1 METFN
6 SDDLETKDLIQNS
19 AAGDLTADASPMATV
34 DNGETAAEKP
44 LLAVAENCASGGGDV
59 ETGRNGACRS
69 AGVWR
74 MVSYKLSFSS
84 EATL

>member
-1 METFN
+1 MEPFN
-6 SDDLETKDLIQNS
+6 SNDLETKDLIQNS
-19 AAGDLTADASPMATV
+19 ADAPPMATV